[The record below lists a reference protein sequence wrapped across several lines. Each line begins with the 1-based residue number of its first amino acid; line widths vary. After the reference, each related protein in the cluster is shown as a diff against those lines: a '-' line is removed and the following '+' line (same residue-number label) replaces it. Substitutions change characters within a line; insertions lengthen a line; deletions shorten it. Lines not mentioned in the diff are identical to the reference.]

1 MMEDALKGIKTLEVG
16 TMTPGKF
23 TGFLLAGWGAES
35 LRIERPSGP
44 QEPVIGD
51 EDLTLNRG
59 KRSIALNLRDPRGR
73 DILLRLAADADVFM
87 ESYRPGTAARL
98 GIDAQAVQALSP
110 RIIYCS
116 LSGFGQTGPDRLR
129 AAYDLNQ
136 QAETGF
142 SLALAGG
149 GTPMAP
155 DTYIAD
161 SISGLMAAFAISAA
175 LRQREVTGEGA
186 TIDLGIQESLFALM
200 AVSHGTLRTSAP
212 ALELRAAYGIFEA
225 ANNTSLSLGVARKAS
240 ADALFERLGRPDLA
254 DEGLLRGAPGAA
266 ARAFLTEALRAK
278 SARDWIDELAPLD
291 IEIAPV
297 NSPEAAF
304 DNPQLIERAMA
315 FKTSHP
321 IAGALR
327 QIGIP
332 GVDVRQLAPAPVAGA
347 DTDAVLGELNYD
359 PAEIVELKTAGVI

>member
-1 MMEDALKGIKTLEVG
+1 MMEDALKGIKILEVG

-35 LRIERPSGP
+35 LRVERPDGP
-44 QEPVIGD
+44 QDMAIDD

-59 KRSIALNLRDPRGR
+59 KRSITLNLREPKGR
-73 DILLRLAADADVFM
+73 DILLQLVAKTDVFM

-98 GIDAQAVQALSP
+98 GIDAEAVRALNS
-110 RIIYCS
+110 RIVYCS

-142 SLALAGG
+142 GKALAGG
-149 GTPMAP
+149 GTPLAP

-175 LRQREVTGEGA
+175 LRKREITGVGA
-186 TIDLGIQESLFALM
+186 TIDLGIQESLFAML
-200 AVSHGTLRTSAP
+200 AVSHGTLRTNAP
-212 ALELRAAYGIFEA
+212 KLELRAAYGIFEA
-225 ANNTSLSLGVARKAS
+225 ANNTSISLGVARKAS
-240 ADALFERLGRPDLA
+240 ADALFEYLRRPDLA
-254 DEGLLRGAPGAA
+254 DKGLLRGGAGAA

-278 SARDWIDELAPLD
+278 SASDWIAELTPLD

-297 NSPEAAF
+297 NSPESAF
-304 DNPQLIERAMA
+304 DNAQLIERAMA
-315 FKTSHP
+315 FETSHP

-332 GVDVRQLAPAPVAGA
+332 GVDARQLTPAPVAGA
-347 DTDAVLGELNYD
+347 DTDTLLAELDYD
-359 PAEIVELKTAGVI
+359 PAEIMELRTAGVI